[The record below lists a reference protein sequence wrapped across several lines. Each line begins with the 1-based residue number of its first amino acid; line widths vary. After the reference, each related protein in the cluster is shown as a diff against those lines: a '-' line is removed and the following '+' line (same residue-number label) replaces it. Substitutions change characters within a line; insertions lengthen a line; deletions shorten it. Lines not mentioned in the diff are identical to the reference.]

1 MGSVNNARVGVYIC
15 SSDNRLDI
23 LDRVLPSVLKFWP
36 DCPYPIY
43 VGLNTRNKKWER
55 VTPLV
60 AEPSEWRTEVLEQI
74 GQIPE
79 THLIVILDDFLF
91 QDRVDQLRL
100 SQLVRCAID
109 HELQYLRLLPLRQSL
124 SQRLIRSRTRS
135 TDDIQSIPPRRP
147 FFSGLQI
154 ALWEKKHFASLLRLR
169 GSIWDFEHRQ
179 LQGIPHHVIAAD
191 PPIKY
196 RHLVEK
202 GRWLPYAESLLKMA
216 NLSTDLGSRRRWP
229 GWMNLRLL
237 LDEARF
243 FILGYANH

>member
-1 MGSVNNARVGVYIC
+1 MHSVSPSKVGVFIC

-36 DCPYPIY
+36 DCPYAIY
-43 VGLNTRNKKWER
+43 VGLNTPNGTWEK
-55 VTPLV
+55 VTTLV
-60 AEPSEWRTEVLEQI
+60 AAPSEWRTEVLEQI

-91 QDRVDQLRL
+91 QDRVDQSRL
-100 SQLVRCAID
+100 SRLVDEAID
-109 HELQYLRLLPLRQSL
+109 RKLPYLRLLPLRKSL

-135 TDDIQSIPPRRP
+135 TDDIQSIRSGRP

-154 ALWEKKHFASLLRLR
+154 ALWKKEHFASLLELR

-179 LQGIPHHVIAAD
+179 KPGIPHYVITSSA
-191 PPIKY
+191 PIKY

-202 GRWLPYAESLLKMA
+202 GRWLPYATSLLRLA
-216 NLSTDLGSRRRWP
+216 NLSTDLGSMRRWSA
-229 GWMNLRLL
+229 WMKLRLL
-237 LDEARF
+237 VDEARF
-243 FILGYANH
+243 FLLGYANH